1 MDSTA
6 TLEITPLPFELR
18 NFGDR
23 LGRLK
28 QWPRRRELQL
38 IALAWLSTCFEPGG
52 RLHGEPGQNYIIA
65 DWHTFRD
72 WTRLRRELCD
82 LGYLAR
88 TSDGRRYRVPATSD
102 GDAPQ

>member
-1 MDSTA
+1 MTDTP

-28 QWPRRRELQL
+28 QWPRRRKLQL
-38 IALAWLSTCFEPGG
+38 IALAWLSTRFEPGVDYT
-52 RLHGEPGQNYIIA
+52 ENQVNDIIA

-88 TSDGRRYRVPATSD
+88 TSDGRRYRVAAT
-102 GDAPQ
+102 GEGGAPQ